1 MSGNASDDVWASGFD
16 VLLLDLDGVV
26 YAGDHAI
33 DGAPE
38 SLGVCRSAGVRLA
51 FVTNNASRTPDDV
64 AQRLDTMG
72 VPAQPADVVTSAQA
86 GGRMLEHSLDPG
98 ARVLVVGGPGLH
110 QAVTERG
117 FAVVSAASDEPAAV
131 IMGFSPDVS
140 WRQLAQATYA
150 INAGAL
156 FFATN
161 CDRTIPTGQGIGP
174 GNGLLVGVVVAA
186 TGVEPAVA
194 GKPEPPLMLESVDRT
209 KARRPLVVGDRLDT
223 DIAGASAARLPS
235 LLVLS
240 GVSQARDLLTAPSGS
255 RPDFVAHDLKGLV
268 DGPVP
273 LMRAS
278 HARPDPDGQ
287 LPVHDSW
294 LAALARQAQAAW
306 SAADRG
312 HPFDIDEALAS
323 LG

>member
-1 MSGNASDDVWASGFD
+1 MADSDVWATGFD

-33 DGAPE
+33 AGAPE
-38 SLGVCRSAGVRLA
+38 ALASCRSAGVRLA

-64 AQRLDTMG
+64 AARLSGMG
-72 VPAQPADVVTSAQA
+72 VAAQPADVVTSAQA
-86 GGRMLEHSLDPG
+86 GGRMLAQSLDPD
-98 ARVLVVGGPGLH
+98 ARVLVVGGDGLH
-110 QAVTERG
+110 QAVTQRG
-117 FAVVSAASDEPAAV
+117 FTVVSGAADGPDAV
-131 IMGFSPDVS
+131 IMGFSPDVG

-161 CDRTIPTGQGIGP
+161 TDRTIPTGEGIGP
-174 GNGLLVGVVVAA
+174 GNGLLVGVVSAA

-194 GKPEPPLMLESVDRT
+194 GKPEPPLMLESVERT

-223 DIAGASAARLPS
+223 DIAGAAAARLPS
-235 LLVLS
+235 LLVLT
-240 GVSQARDLLTAPSGS
+240 GVSQARDLLVAPPGA
-255 RPDFVAHDLKGLV
+255 RPDFVARDLSGLI

-278 HARPDPDGQ
+278 HARPEPTGEAPGGDE
-287 LPVHDSW
+287 W
-294 LAALARQAQAAW
+294 LAALARQAHAAW
-306 SAADRG
+306 AAADRG
-312 HPFDIDEALAS
+312 ELFDVDEALAS
-323 LG
+323 LP